1 MRDICELWPEGP
13 VFQQAGNQALGTDS
27 ILLAD
32 FIHPRPGARGIDL
45 GCGSGII
52 SLLLLAREARL
63 EMTGLELDAAAA
75 EIARENLRR
84 NGLDA
89 RGHIVTGD
97 IRACRELFRA
107 GSFDFAAANPPYF
120 PVPRGALS
128 PDASRAAARSECCCT
143 LEELCR
149 AVEWLLPSGGRFYLV
164 HRPER
169 LSELCVTLTACGL
182 EPKRL
187 RPVAVRGE
195 RAPSLV
201 LLEARR
207 GGRPGLNWEA
217 PLLLQN
223 ADGGESEELRR
234 IYRRV

>member
-1 MRDICELWPEGP
+1 MGTDCELWPGGP
-13 VFQQAGNQALGTDS
+13 RFRQAANQALGTDS

-32 FIHPRPGARGIDL
+32 FAAPRPGSRGIDL

-52 SLLLLAREARL
+52 TLLLLAREARL

-75 EIARENLRR
+75 EVARENLRQ
-84 NGLDA
+84 NGYA
-89 RGHIVTGD
+89 GRAGIVTGD
-97 IRACRELFRA
+97 IRACRTLFGA

-120 PVPRGALS
+120 PV
-128 PDASRAAARSECCCT
+128 ASGRLPSDTARAAARSECRCT
-143 LEELCR
+143 LEDICR
-149 AVEWLLPSGGRFYLV
+149 AAAWLLPSGGRFFLV

-169 LSELCVTLTACGL
+169 LSELFVTLSACAL

-187 RPVAVRGE
+187 RPVALRGE

-201 LLEARR
+201 LVEARR
-207 GGRPGLNWEA
+207 GGRPGLRWEA

-223 ADGGESEELRR
+223 ADGSESEELRR
-234 IYRRV
+234 IYHR